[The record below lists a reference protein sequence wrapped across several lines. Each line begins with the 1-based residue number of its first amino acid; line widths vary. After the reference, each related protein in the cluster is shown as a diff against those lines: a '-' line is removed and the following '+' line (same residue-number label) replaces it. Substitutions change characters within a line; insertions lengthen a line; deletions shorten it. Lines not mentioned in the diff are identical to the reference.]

1 MARIVHIAL
10 KVEDLEKATRFYEE
24 ALGLRQTG
32 TGYARG
38 HVSRHMTDG
47 EFDLAIMKYDTEDVH
62 EAQLSGAGPCIHHWG
77 IEVPNRDAAVKL
89 IEANGGTIISAR
101 KEGALKFRAPDGT
114 VAEIVGPG
122 RYKTY
127 DHKAPSRMA
136 HLAIKVRDLEA
147 AATFYRNV
155 FGFEE
160 VTTEHRAQRASRHMT
175 DGRFDLSL
183 SSDDGPKA
191 PDQNR
196 SAIGPRLDHWGV
208 EVADPDG
215 VAEKIVQNG
224 GEIVRKSDRAT
235 IFRAADG
242 TFGEMRTPDTWR
254 D

>member
-32 TGYARG
+32 TGHARG
-38 HVSRHMTDG
+38 HISRHMTDG
-47 EFDLAIMKYDTEDVH
+47 EFDLALMKYDTEDVH

-77 IEVPNRDAAVKL
+77 IEVPDRHAAVKL

-101 KEGALKFRAPDGT
+101 GEGALKFRAPDGT

-122 RYKTY
+122 RYKRY
-127 DHKAPSRMA
+127 DHTAPARVA
-136 HLAIKVRDLEA
+136 HLAIKVRDLDA
-147 AATFYRNV
+147 AAAFYRNV

-160 VTTEHRAQRASRHMT
+160 VTTERRPQRASRHMT

-183 SSDDGPKA
+183 SSADGARA
-191 PDQNR
+191 PNEQSSD
-196 SAIGPRLDHWGV
+196 IGPRLDHWGV
-208 EVADPDG
+208 EVADPDSF
-215 VAEKIVQNG
+215 AAKIVENG
-224 GEIVRKSDRAT
+224 GKIVRKSDRAT